1 MNEYTID
8 TIREGEKA
16 SFTRKADEAWFDLFR
31 QITDDGNPLHTDT
44 QFAREQ
50 GFRDRV
56 LYGMCTASLYS
67 TLAGVYLPGK
77 YCLLEQV
84 DSKFVKPVFA
94 DDVLTVS
101 GTVTEVD
108 TRFARITI
116 KADIRNQNGEKVSRA
131 KITAGFVDTR
141 SIKAPSDADGR
152 REIA

>member
-8 TIREGEKA
+8 TIKTGDSA
-16 SFTRKADEAWFDLFR
+16 TFTRKADEAWFDLFR
-31 QITDDGNPLHTDT
+31 QITDDGNPLHTEEA
-44 QFAREQ
+44 FARAR
-50 GFRDRV
+50 GFDGRV

-84 DSKFVKPVFA
+84 DAKFVKPVFA
-94 DDVLTVS
+94 NDVLTVS

-108 TRFARITI
+108 ERFARIMI

-131 KITAGFVDTR
+131 KITAGFT
-141 SIKAPSDADGR
+141 K
-152 REIA
+152 